1 MEGMVGRGPVLR
13 GGACALE
20 GGGFGRR
27 GGIYMGMYLSTMV
40 KPAVKRICRR
50 KAVNLS
56 NEREADQALRI
67 PACGISVDL
76 GISAHYAAR
85 STRPEHPL

>member
-27 GGIYMGMYLSTMV
+27 GGIYMGILSLYHGKASRKAYLS
-40 KPAVKRICRR
+40 
-50 KAVNLS
+50 
-56 NEREADQALRI
+56 
-67 PACGISVDL
+67 
-76 GISAHYAAR
+76 
-85 STRPEHPL
+85 